1 MRAQLSHFI
10 TMAIVSA
17 ALSSTALSSTAWAN
31 SPTPSKLDSAQGEKE
46 VGLNDTRDGS
56 LLFKTDRPGRYI
68 KAPMVATDVKMD
80 IAGPVIRTT
89 LSQTFQNTSDQWVEG
104 VYVFPLPENAA
115 VDQLRIVVGGRLIE
129 GQIKEK
135 KQAKKIYET
144 AKAQGKKASLVEQL
158 RPNMFSAS
166 VANIGPHEAV
176 AIQIEY
182 QDKSDIKHG
191 VASLTFPMT
200 IAPRFSPPAEIIKLA
215 TADGDAMP
223 VVLDPVL
230 DRHLISPPLMNPKDE
245 PTEYLRLPVSIN
257 INLESGFDVA
267 DISSPYHDIIIDR
280 IDDDS
285 ARITLAAGEVPANRD
300 FQLKWKADFSVE
312 PQRAVFKQTLGETS
326 YLMTMI
332 SPPLP
337 QSAPE
342 TAPEIKSHAREMLF
356 IIDTSGS
363 MGGTSIAQARRA
375 LKLGLERIG
384 PEDSFNVTRFSSD
397 YSKLFD
403 GPVPATEE
411 NIKKAMRYVGRLNAD
426 GGTMMAPALSDS
438 FRTLEDKERLRQIIF
453 ITDGSIGNETELFA
467 LIQDKLGDGRL
478 FPVGIGSAP
487 NRFFMSRAAKFGRGT
502 MVMIGKIDEVET
514 QMGELFTALENPVL
528 TDLQLSLKDT
538 GEAYPARLP
547 DLYDGE
553 PVVSIVKLASHDMP
567 KSLLISGQYAD
578 STYKGR
584 VDLSQATE
592 AKGLSVLW
600 ARSKIADLEE
610 RRFDRDGAAKID
622 AEILKTALD
631 HHLVSRLTSLVAV
644 DITPSRD
651 LSDPLTSLQV
661 PTQLPEGWDFAKLA
675 AAHPP
680 VQSLRASNSAAAPA
694 SKKFA
699 QMPSTASP
707 HVLMI
712 WLGFFLM
719 LLGFITRRRRN
730 A

>member
-1 MRAQLSHFI
+1 MRPQLSHFI
-10 TMAIVSA
+10 TA
-17 ALSSTALSSTAWAN
+17 AVLSTAFSSPIWANTPPPLSSQLES
-31 SPTPSKLDSAQGEKE
+31 E

-56 LLFKTDRPGRYI
+56 LLFKTDRPDRYI

-200 IAPRFSPPAEIIKLA
+200 VAPRFSPPAEIVKLA
-215 TADGDAMP
+215 AADGGSMP

-245 PTEYLRLPVSIN
+245 PAEYLRLPVSIE
-257 INLESGFDVA
+257 INLEAGFDVA
-267 DISSPYHDIIIDR
+267 DISSPYHDISVDR
-280 IDDDS
+280 IDGDS

-300 FQLKWKADFSVE
+300 FQLKWKAGFSAE
-312 PQRAVFKQTLGETS
+312 PQRAVFTETIGETS
-326 YLMTMI
+326 YLMTMM

-337 QSAPE
+337 EFSKDV
-342 TAPEIKSHAREMLF
+342 KSHAREMLF

-363 MGGTSIAQARRA
+363 MGGTSISQARRA
-375 LKLGLERIG
+375 LKMGLERLG

-403 GPVPATEE
+403 GPMPATDE
-411 NIKKAMRYVGRLNAD
+411 NIKKAMRYVDRLKAD
-426 GGTMMAPALSDS
+426 GGTMMKPALSDS
-438 FRTLEDKERLRQIIF
+438 FRAKTDESRLRQIIF

-467 LIQDKLGDGRL
+467 LIQDKLGDARL
-478 FPVGIGSAP
+478 FPIGIGSAP

-514 QMGELFTALENPVL
+514 QMGGLFTALENPVL
-528 TDLQLSLKDT
+528 TNLQLSLKDT
-538 GEAYPARLP
+538 GDAYPSRLP

-553 PVVSIVKLASHDMP
+553 PVVSIVKLASNDVP
-567 KSLLISGQYAD
+567 NSLIISGQYAD
-578 STYKGR
+578 SPYKGR
-584 VDLSQATE
+584 VDLSRAAE

-631 HHLVSRLTSLVAV
+631 YHLVSRLTSLVAV
-644 DITPSRD
+644 DITPSRNIA
-651 LSDPLTSLQV
+651 DPLTSLQV
-661 PTQLPEGWDFAKLA
+661 PTQLPEGWDFGKLA
-675 AAHPP
+675 AAPSKPRKSH
-680 VQSLRASNSAAAPA
+680 AANRPA
-694 SKKFA
+694 DPGTKKFA

-707 HVLMI
+707 HLLMT
-712 WLGFFLM
+712 WLGLFLM
-719 LLGFITRRRRN
+719 LFGFVTRRRRN

>member
-1 MRAQLSHFI
+1 MRPQLSHFI
-10 TMAIVSA
+10 TAAILA
-17 ALSSTALSSTAWAN
+17 ATLSSTAWAD
-31 SPTPSKLDSAQGEKE
+31 TPPAPISISQNVESE
-46 VGLNDTRDGS
+46 VGLNDARNGS

-89 LSQTFQNTSDQWVEG
+89 LSQTFQNTSDEWVEG
-104 VYVFPLPENAA
+104 IYVFPLPENAA

-158 RPNMFSAS
+158 RPNMFTAS

-182 QDKSDIKHG
+182 QDKSNIKQG
-191 VASLTFPMT
+191 VASLTYPMT
-200 IAPRFSPPAEIIKLA
+200 VGPRFSPPAEVVKLA
-215 TADGDAMP
+215 TADGGAMP

-245 PTEYLRLPVSIN
+245 LTEYLRLPVSIN
-257 INLESGFDVA
+257 INLEAGFNVA
-267 DISSPYHDIIIDR
+267 DISSPYHDISVER

-300 FQLKWKADFSVE
+300 FQLKWKAGFSSE
-312 PQRAVFKQTLGETS
+312 PQRAVFTETIGETS
-326 YLMTMI
+326 YLMTMV

-337 QSAPE
+337 EAKDD
-342 TAPEIKSHAREMLF
+342 IKSHAREMLF
-356 IIDTSGS
+356 IVDTSGS
-363 MGGTSIAQARRA
+363 MGGTSITQARRA
-375 LKLGLERIG
+375 LKMGLERLS

-403 GPVPATEE
+403 RPLPATDA
-411 NIKKAMRYVGRLNAD
+411 NIRKALRYVGRLKAD
-426 GGTMMAPALSDS
+426 GGTMMRPALNDNLQTKSD
-438 FRTLEDKERLRQIIF
+438 RKRLRQIVF
-453 ITDGSIGNETELFA
+453 ITDGAIGNEAELFA
-467 LIQDKLGDGRL
+467 LIQDKLGDARM

-514 QMGELFTALENPVL
+514 QMGELFAALENPVL
-528 TDLQLSLKDT
+528 TNLQLSLKDS
-538 GEAYPARLP
+538 GEAYPSRLP

-553 PVVSIVKLASHDMP
+553 PVVSIVKLASNELP
-567 KSLLISGQYAD
+567 RSLTISGQYAD
-578 STYKGR
+578 SPYKGR
-584 VDLSQATE
+584 LDLSQATP

-610 RRFDRDGAAKID
+610 RRFNREGAAKID
-622 AEILKTALD
+622 TEILKTALD

-651 LSDPLTSLQV
+651 MSDPLTSLQV

-675 AAHPP
+675 AAP
-680 VQSLRASNSAAAPA
+680 AAPQQSNA
-694 SKKFA
+694 ANNPSAPAPKKFA
-699 QMPSTASP
+699 QMPATASP
-707 HVLMI
+707 HVLMT
-712 WLGFFLM
+712 WLGLLLM
-719 LLGFITRRRRN
+719 LLSFLTLRRRN

>member
-1 MRAQLSHFI
+1 MRLQLSHFI
-10 TMAIVSA
+10 TAAILSAIVSSPA
-17 ALSSTALSSTAWAN
+17 WADTHTAPTALHQQAGS
-31 SPTPSKLDSAQGEKE
+31 E

-191 VASLTFPMT
+191 VASLTFPMKVG
-200 IAPRFSPPAEIIKLA
+200 PRFSPPSEIMKLA

-230 DRHLISPPLMNPKDE
+230 DRHLISPPLMAPNDE
-245 PTEYLRLPVSIN
+245 PTEYLRLPVSIE
-257 INLESGFDVA
+257 INLEAGFDVA
-267 DISSPYHDIIIDR
+267 DISSPYHDISVDR
-280 IDDDS
+280 IDGDS
-285 ARITLAAGEVPANRD
+285 ARITLAAGDVPANKD
-300 FQLKWKADFSVE
+300 FQLKWKAGFSAE
-312 PQRAVFKQTLGETS
+312 PQRAVFTETIGETS
-326 YLMTMI
+326 YLMTMM

-337 QSAPE
+337 DIN
-342 TAPEIKSHAREMLF
+342 TEIKSHAREMLF

-363 MGGTSIAQARRA
+363 MGGTSISQARRA
-375 LKLGLERIG
+375 LKMGLERLG
-384 PEDSFNVTRFSSD
+384 PEDSFNITRFSSD

-403 GPVPATEE
+403 GPLPATEE
-411 NIKKAMRYVGRLNAD
+411 NIRKAMRYVDRLKAD
-426 GGTMMAPALSDS
+426 GGTMMKPALSDS
-438 FRTLEDKERLRQIIF
+438 FRTQADKERLRQIIF

-467 LIQDKLGDGRL
+467 LIQDKLGDARM

-502 MVMIGKIDEVET
+502 MVMIGKVSEVET
-514 QMGELFTALENPVL
+514 QMGDLFSALENPVL
-528 TDLQLSLKDT
+528 TNLQLSLKDT
-538 GEAYPARLP
+538 GDAYPSRLP

-553 PVVSIVKLASHDMP
+553 PVVSIVKLASNKVP
-567 KSLLISGQYAD
+567 NSLVISGQYAD
-578 STYKGR
+578 SPYKGR
-584 VDLSQATE
+584 VDLSNATQ

-651 LSDPLTSLQV
+651 MSEPLTSLQV
-661 PTQLPEGWDFAKLA
+661 PTQLPEGWDFGKLA
-675 AAHPP
+675 AASPSPRKSH
-680 VQSLRASNSAAAPA
+680 AANGSAAPS

-699 QMPSTASP
+699 QMPPTASP
-707 HVLMI
+707 HVLMT
-712 WLGFFLM
+712 WLGLFLM
-719 LLGFITRRRRN
+719 LIGFITRRRRN

>member
-1 MRAQLSHFI
+1 MQPQLSHFI
-10 TMAIVSA
+10 TTAIFSA
-17 ALSSTALSSTAWAN
+17 ILSSTSWADTPPAPNALSPQTQN
-31 SPTPSKLDSAQGEKE
+31 EI
-46 VGLNDTRDGS
+46 GLNDTRDGS

-89 LSQTFQNTSDQWVEG
+89 LSQTFKNTSDQWVEG

-115 VDQLRIVVGGRLIE
+115 VDHLRIVVGGRLIE

-166 VANIGPHEAV
+166 VANIGPREAV

-182 QDKSDIKHG
+182 QDKSEIKHG

-200 IAPRFSPPAEIIKLA
+200 VGPRFSPPAEVIKLA
-215 TADGDAMP
+215 TADGETMP

-257 INLESGFDVA
+257 INLEAGFDVA
-267 DISSPYHDIIIDR
+267 DISSPYHDIIVDR
-280 IDDDS
+280 IDEDS
-285 ARITLAAGEVPANRD
+285 AKITLTSGEVPANRD
-300 FQLKWKADFSVE
+300 FQLNWKAQRSNE
-312 PQRAVFKQTLGETS
+312 PQRAVFTETVGEDN
-326 YLMTMI
+326 YLMTMM

-337 QSAPE
+337 DIPVQ
-342 TAPEIKSHAREMLF
+342 IQSHAREMLF

-363 MGGTSIAQARRA
+363 MGGTSIVQARRA
-375 LKLGLERIG
+375 LKLGLERLG

-397 YSKLFD
+397 YSKLFNA
-403 GPVPATEE
+403 PRPATGK
-411 NIKKAMRYVGRLNAD
+411 NIREAMSYVSGLKAG
-426 GGTMMAPALSDS
+426 GGTMMHPALGDS
-438 FRTLEDKERLRQIIF
+438 LRTKPDTERLRQVVF
-453 ITDGSIGNETELFA
+453 ITDGAIGNEAQLFA
-467 LIQDKLGDGRL
+467 LIQDKLGDARM

-502 MVMIGKIDEVET
+502 MIMIGKIDEVET
-514 QMGELFTALENPVL
+514 QMGELFAALENPVL
-528 TDLQLSLKDT
+528 TNLQLSLKDT
-538 GEAYPARLP
+538 GEAYPSRLP

-553 PVVSIVKLASHDMP
+553 PVVSIVKLARNETP
-567 KSLLISGQYAD
+567 KSLVISGQYTD
-578 STYKGR
+578 SPYKGR
-584 VDLSQATE
+584 VDLSQATP

-610 RRFDRDGAAKID
+610 RRFDRQSATKID
-622 AEILKTALD
+622 TQILKTALD
-631 HHLVSRLTSLVAV
+631 YHLVSRLTSLVAV

-651 LSDPLTSLQV
+651 MSDPLKSLQV
-661 PTQLPEGWDFAKLA
+661 PTQLPEGWDFGKLA
-675 AAHPP
+675 AAPAA
-680 VQSLRASNSAAAPA
+680 SIRAYSANGTSAPA
-694 SKKFA
+694 QKPMA
-699 QMPSTASP
+699 PMPSTASP
-707 HVLMI
+707 HVMMT
-712 WLGFFLM
+712 WLGLFLI
-719 LLGFITRRRRN
+719 LLGLLSRRRRRN